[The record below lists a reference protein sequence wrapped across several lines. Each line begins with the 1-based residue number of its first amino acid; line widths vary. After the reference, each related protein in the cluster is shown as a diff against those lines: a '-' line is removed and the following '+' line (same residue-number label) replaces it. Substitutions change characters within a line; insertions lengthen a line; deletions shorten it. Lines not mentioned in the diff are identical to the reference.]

1 MTTETTESSMAGK
14 LRGDGPIT
22 LTKGEANELR
32 DTIHTVLQRD
42 NQLLLQVAQLQATN
56 QVNIC
61 MAEALQRQGFVMKSV
76 PQSDGTVAWDLQ
88 NAPPPI
94 AETVN

>member
-22 LTKGEANELR
+22 LTKAEAQELR
-32 DTIHTVLQRD
+32 DTIRAVFKRD
-42 NQLLLQVAQLQATN
+42 SELLLRMAQLEATN

-61 MAEALQRQGFVMKSV
+61 MGEALQRQGFIMKSV
-76 PQSDGTVAWDLQ
+76 PQPDGTVAWDLQ